1 VVTSWHLTYQSYRDT
16 IALLWN
22 RPESLCKLWNR
33 PESLCKSELKWF
45 FSGRRDRQTS
55 GKVPLYRL
63 TQQLERTKMAI
74 LRLEDGTT
82 YTQLSDITR
91 ELAPLNIQLNSW
103 PVGDNPE
110 IRELLALDALSDS
123 EKEQILQALDGYF
136 QQLKESAGYQ
146 SRDLIVLHPGI
157 PNLDTLLSKFD
168 KCHIHADD
176 EVRYI
181 VAGEGIFG
189 FVRPD
194 GSQVEVTV
202 QPEEFINVPANTEHW
217 FYLTAARKVKAVRYF
232 TTTTGWTPEYTDTQV
247 RSGLAAV

>member
-1 VVTSWHLTYQSYRDT
+1 
-16 IALLWN
+16 
-22 RPESLCKLWNR
+22 
-33 PESLCKSELKWF
+33 
-45 FSGRRDRQTS
+45 
-55 GKVPLYRL
+55 
-63 TQQLERTKMAI
+63 MAI
-74 LRLEDGTT
+74 LRLENGRT

-110 IRELLALDALSDS
+110 IRELLALDAIDDNQ
-123 EKEQILQALDGYF
+123 KEQVLQALDGYF
-136 QQLKESAGYQ
+136 QQLKESAG
-146 SRDLIVLHPGI
+146 
-157 PNLDTLLSKFD
+157 SKFD

-232 TTTTGWTPEYTDTQV
+232 TTTVGWTPEYTDTQI
-247 RSGLAAV
+247 RSQLATV

>member
-1 VVTSWHLTYQSYRDT
+1 MSVYQ
-16 IALLWN
+16 
-22 RPESLCKLWNR
+22 KLK
-33 PESLCKSELKWF
+33 PK
-45 FSGRRDRQTS
+45 
-55 GKVPLYRL
+55 
-63 TQQLERTKMAI
+63 KMAI

-110 IRELLALDALSDS
+110 IRELLAKDALDDNQ
-123 EKEQILQALDGYF
+123 KEQVLQALDGYF
-136 QQLKESAGYQ
+136 QKLQQSAGYQ
-146 SRDLIVLHPGI
+146 SRDLIVLHPDI
-157 PNLDTLLSKFD
+157 PNLDVLLSKFD

-194 GSQVEVTV
+194 GSQIEVTV

-232 TTTTGWTPEYTDTQV
+232 TTTTGWTPEYTDTQI
-247 RSGLAAV
+247 RSQLATV